1 MAAVDTTSDRR
12 PVGRPAQDGAEQTT
26 GSPRLSPADLAM
38 TALLRGA
45 LRGAALGLAWGSLP
59 GFGCERSRRNPD
71 FSWAGTITIV
81 GLAIWLGNGI
91 GTRLLAVA
99 RGTRHRPSCG
109 IGSGSFLLDV
119 EPPDLPR
126 VIPPQSRV
134 GSGRGPAHAGLFG
147 CSVLQQSIP

>member
-1 MAAVDTTSDRR
+1 
-12 PVGRPAQDGAEQTT
+12 
-26 GSPRLSPADLAM
+26 M

-45 LRGAALGLAWGSLP
+45 VRGAALGLAWGLATGIWMRAISP
-59 GFGCERSRRNPD
+59 KPE

-81 GLAIWLGNGI
+81 GLTVWLGIGIGI

-126 VIPPQSRV
+126 VIPRYPGGLRSRPRTCRTV
-134 GSGRGPAHAGLFG
+134 RL
-147 CSVLQQSIP
+147 